1 MRATVHLHSNQE
13 RMYNLGV
20 KLGLTGHALDFFRY
34 ACYEVELTIEVNP
47 DTGAATIVEVDKR
60 KIEA

>member
-1 MRATVHLHSNQE
+1 
-13 RMYNLGV
+13 MYNLGV